1 MIQRIQTVYL
11 FVATVLLAIA
21 MSVPVGY
28 FYTETSVAVLS
39 NLSVIAADGT
49 SNYTPGVMFVLLFI
63 AALLAFVTIFFYK
76 KRMRQI
82 RLAIFSNVVLVAY
95 YLIVGIY
102 AYSVLAAYGSFT
114 PSWAIC
120 LPFISLVLNW
130 LAIRGIKNDEK
141 LVRSYNTIR

>member
-39 NLSVIAADGT
+39 NLFVIAADGT

-95 YLIVGIY
+95 YLVVGIY